1 MADMTVDR
9 AAAAPAQNLVT
20 LTHVMYALHGFSAL
34 MGVLTSAFVITAFLA
49 GWPSLLAVILNY
61 VKRDE
66 VRGTWLE
73 THFAWQL
80 RTFWYAVL
88 WFIVAVLLALTLVGI
103 VLAIPLALVLT
114 VWIVYRV
121 IRGWMTLGQGRP
133 MVIKK

>member
-1 MADMTVDR
+1 MADITVDR
-9 AAAAPAQNLVT
+9 ALAAPAQNLVT

-34 MGVLTSAFVITAFLA
+34 MGVLTSAFVVTAFLA
-49 GWPSLLAVILNY
+49 GWPSILAVILNY

-80 RTFWYAVL
+80 RAFWYAVL
-88 WFIVAVLLALTLVGI
+88 WFMVAVLLALTFVGI
-103 VLAIPLALVLT
+103 VLAIPVTLALT

-121 IRGWMTLGQGRP
+121 IRGWMTLGQGKP
-133 MVIKK
+133 MVIRK